1 MTIRSCHMVVVGA
14 WLTAVAVAAFPYLS
28 REGRTP
34 TPSPIAEPLGP
45 NLDVAPR
52 VEAKRRI
59 AQGVLAGRTSLL
71 AAAAALR
78 RLDENPPVWLIR
90 PTCLLEG
97 ASEDEDYC
105 RFAISWVRRE
115 STAEQVE
122 QVTKRLQVE
131 LAGMIR
137 NGTLRLPDAENAA
150 FAAD

>member
-14 WLTAVAVAAFPYLS
+14 WLTAVAVAAFPLLGS

-34 TPSPIAEPLGP
+34 TLSPIAEPLGP

-59 AQGVLAGRTSLL
+59 AQGVLAGRTSLAGGCRRL
-71 AAAAALR
+71 LR

-97 ASEDEDYC
+97 ASEDEEYC
-105 RFAISWVRRE
+105 RFAISWVR
-115 STAEQVE
+115 S
-122 QVTKRLQVE
+122 
-131 LAGMIR
+131 
-137 NGTLRLPDAENAA
+137 
-150 FAAD
+150 